1 MGINI
6 RTNVESL
13 RAQRDLNATSDRL
26 RTAYA
31 RLSSGLRITRA
42 SDDAAG
48 LAISEQL
55 RADQRVAT
63 VAIRN
68 ANDGVSIIGI
78 TDGAMNEITSSLIRL
93 AELAEQSANGVY
105 DTTQRSALQ
114 LEFSAVA
121 SEIDR
126 IAATTE
132 FNGLRLLTQSGD
144 VTFQVGFDGS
154 SNSQITYNG
163 IQATLTSIGLRG
175 SAAGSDITFSINDTT
190 AAGAQIAS
198 RSALDAIKIAINS
211 LTRARGTL
219 GSAESRLNIAIQN
232 MQVARENFA
241 AAESRIRDV
250 DVAFEAAEL
259 TRLNILQQAAT
270 AVLAQANQQPGLA
283 LSLLQ
288 G

>member
-6 RTNVESL
+6 RTNVESI
-13 RAQRDLNATSDRL
+13 RAQRDLGATTDRL
-26 RTAYA
+26 RLSYA

-48 LAISEQL
+48 LAIAEQL
-55 RADQRVAT
+55 KADQRIAT

-68 ANDGVSIIGI
+68 ANDGISIIGI
-78 TDGAMNEITSSLIRL
+78 TDGAMSQITDSLIRL
-93 AELAEQSANGVY
+93 AELSEQSANGVY

-114 LEFSAVA
+114 LEFESVQ
-121 SEIDR
+121 SEIQR
-126 IAATTE
+126 IAETTE
-132 FNGLRLLTQSGD
+132 FNGLKLLTQPGL
-144 VTFQVGFDGS
+144 VTFQVGFDGY
-154 SNSQITYNG
+154 SNSQISFNG
-163 IQATLTSIGLRG
+163 VTATLNALGLGTSSG
-175 SAAGSDITFSINDTT
+175 SIIYSINDTT
-190 AAGAQIAS
+190 ALRAQEAS
-198 RSALDAIKIAINS
+198 RSALNAVTVAIDS
-211 LTRARGTL
+211 LTRSRGTI

-232 MQVARENFA
+232 LQIARENFA

-270 AVLAQANQQPGLA
+270 SVLSQANQQPSLA

-288 G
+288 GR